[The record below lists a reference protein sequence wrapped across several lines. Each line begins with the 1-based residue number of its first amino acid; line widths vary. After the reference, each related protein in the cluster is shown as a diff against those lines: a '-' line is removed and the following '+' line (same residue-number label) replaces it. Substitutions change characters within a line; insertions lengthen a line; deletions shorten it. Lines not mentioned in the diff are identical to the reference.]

1 MSAAV
6 TIPPCRDDLSEVIA
20 DTIESHQLYHHEPG
34 YEAKRCDCGEPC
46 DERNLV
52 WHQAVVL
59 VELLDGLGMVAPDD
73 DEDADTNTVDAA
85 RPRT

>member
-1 MSAAV
+1 MSAAG
-6 TIPPCRDDLSEVIA
+6 TNPPCRDDLSEAIA

-34 YEAKRCDCGEPC
+34 YEAERCDCGEPC
-46 DERNLV
+46 DEPNLA

-59 VELLDGLGMVAPDD
+59 VELLDGLGMMASD
-73 DEDADTNTVDAA
+73 DEEDAATDTVDAA

>member
-1 MSAAV
+1 V
-6 TIPPCRDDLSEVIA
+6 TTPPCRDDLSEVIA
-20 DTIESHQLYHHEPG
+20 DTIESHQLYQNEPG
-34 YEAKRCDCGEPC
+34 YEAKHCDCGEPC

>member
-6 TIPPCRDDLSEVIA
+6 SIPPCRDNLSEVIA
-20 DTIESHQLYHHEPG
+20 DTIENHQLCHPEPG

-73 DEDADTNTVDAA
+73 DEDAATDTVDAA

>member
-1 MSAAV
+1 MS
-6 TIPPCRDDLSEVIA
+6 IPPCRDDLSEVIA
-20 DTIESHQLYHHEPG
+20 DTIESHQLCHPEPG
-34 YEAKRCDCGEPC
+34 DEAKRCDCGEPC

-73 DEDADTNTVDAA
+73 DEDSASDTVDAA